1 MHEASIA
8 MAAIEQAI
16 EAARQHGATR
26 ISRVVLRIGALRQV
40 VPEAMSLAFEA
51 CAIGTPAEGA
61 TLDLQ
66 DEPVVAR
73 CRPCGRQFEPDLQA
87 INFTCPQC
95 GQADAELLAGNEIV
109 LTSLECELDEESEH
123 P

>member
-8 MAAIEQAI
+8 MAAIEQAV

-26 ISRVVLRIGALRQV
+26 ITRVELRVGALRQV
-40 VPEAMSLAFEA
+40 VPEAMKLAFEA

-61 TLDLQ
+61 KLDLQ
-66 DEPVVAR
+66 EESVVAR

-87 INFTCPQC
+87 ISFACPQC
-95 GQADAELLAGNEIV
+95 GRADAELLAGNEII
-109 LTSLECELDEESEH
+109 LTSVECEQDEEAAHS
-123 P
+123 

>member
-8 MAAIEQAI
+8 MAAIEQAV

-26 ISRVVLRIGALRQV
+26 ITRIALRIGALRQV
-40 VPEAMSLAFEA
+40 VPEAMKLAFEA
-51 CAIGTPAEGA
+51 CAIGTPAEGVV
-61 TLDLQ
+61 LDLQ
-66 DEPVVAR
+66 EEPVVAR

-87 INFTCPQC
+87 ISFACPQC

-109 LTSLECELDEESEH
+109 LTSVECEQDEEAAHS
-123 P
+123 